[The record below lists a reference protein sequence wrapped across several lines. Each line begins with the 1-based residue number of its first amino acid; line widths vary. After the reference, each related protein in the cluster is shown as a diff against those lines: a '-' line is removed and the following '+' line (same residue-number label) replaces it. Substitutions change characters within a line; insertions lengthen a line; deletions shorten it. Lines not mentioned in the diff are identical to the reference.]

1 MEHPVFVLFALHVF
15 QILCR
20 MGVSSGFLPK
30 IPLTIEVLYATATA
44 ILFHLAVVRP
54 HGLKPSYFR
63 FMNKI
68 TGNRYADIFLQTPNL
83 LSASYWI
90 FKSFFISWA
99 NHYIFLGKVTSHLRK
114 IFSLHFCRVTEINRF
129 LLDHEYQGLSE
140 ATKVVRFVPEYD
152 FNQLTSYTQ
161 KTWPN
166 ICQNNNL

>member
-1 MEHPVFVLFALHVF
+1 MTTDACALHVF

-44 ILFHLAVVRP
+44 TLFHLAVVRP

-68 TGNRYADIFLQTPNL
+68 TGNRYADIFYKPNL

-90 FKSFFISWA
+90 FKSF
-99 NHYIFLGKVTSHLRK
+99 
-114 IFSLHFCRVTEINRF
+114 
-129 LLDHEYQGLSE
+129 LLFEQIIM
-140 ATKVVRFVPEYD
+140 F
-152 FNQLTSYTQ
+152 F
-161 KTWPN
+161 
-166 ICQNNNL
+166 

>member
-1 MEHPVFVLFALHVF
+1 MLRYSIGDYALSSIPTGFLTGMVSSIFFSSQSLSIYLSWKTLEVRIESFVMGHPVFVLFALHVF

-68 TGNRYADIFLQTPNL
+68 TGNRYADIF
-83 LSASYWI
+83 Y
-90 FKSFFISWA
+90 
-99 NHYIFLGKVTSHLRK
+99 
-114 IFSLHFCRVTEINRF
+114 
-129 LLDHEYQGLSE
+129 
-140 ATKVVRFVPEYD
+140 
-152 FNQLTSYTQ
+152 
-161 KTWPN
+161 
-166 ICQNNNL
+166 